1 MKITAPDMK
10 DSRILKDYRYYL
22 RMERRLSPNTV
33 AAYGRDVAELLAAL
47 ELEPR
52 AVRTEDIE
60 RYLASRAGGD
70 SRSEL
75 GMTGNEE
82 PGMTTEEPRMTGE
95 TEPGMTTRE
104 TRFRVKPGMTT
115 EEPRMTGTGSGKG
128 HQAAGNSPAKLS
140 KRSQARLLSSLRSF
154 FDWLILEGE
163 RKDNPCDRIDAPKLG
178 RYLPEVLSVEEI
190 ESILDSIDTNA
201 GWTGLRD
208 RAILEILYGCGLR
221 VSEACGLQ
229 ISHVYLQEGFVRVV
243 GKGDK
248 ERLVP
253 LGDLAADAFK
263 NYLDARPQAAEP
275 AFDDVAFLNKNGRP
289 LSRVAI
295 FNLVKKQ
302 ALLAGV
308 RKEISPHTF
317 RHSFATHLI
326 ENGADLRVVQEML
339 GHESILTTE
348 IYTHIDAATWQRAIL
363 DHHPRR

>member
-1 MKITAPDMK
+1 MEET
-10 DSRILKDYRYYL
+10 RILKDYRYYL

-33 AAYGRDVAELLAAL
+33 AAYGRDVAELLEAL

-70 SRSEL
+70 SRSVP
-75 GMTGNEE
+75 GMTGA
-82 PGMTTEEPRMTGE
+82 GAS
-95 TEPGMTTRE
+95 
-104 TRFRVKPGMTT
+104 KP
-115 EEPRMTGTGSGKG
+115 K
-128 HQAAGNSPAKLS
+128 ALS

-163 RKDNPCDRIDAPKLG
+163 RQDNPCDRIDAPKLG
-178 RYLPEVLSVEEI
+178 RYLPEVLSVEEV
-190 ESILDSIDTNA
+190 ESILDSVDTNA

-221 VSEACGLQ
+221 VSEACSLQ

-253 LGDLAADAFK
+253 LGEMAADAFK
-263 NYLDARPQAAEP
+263 NYLDARPAAAEP
-275 AFDDVAFLNKNGRP
+275 AFDDIAFLNKNGRP

-348 IYTHIDAATWQRAIL
+348 IYTHIDAVTWQRAIL
-363 DHHPRR
+363 EHHPRR